1 MHGFFFSFFSSF
13 FGLIELFLASFF
25 FIYIYICLSSALHCN
40 SCYTAHLHLLTGLP
54 QHSLLCHQK
63 HGTVDFAKS
72 LSLFFFP
79 PHNLIAAF
87 LKVATVALI
96 LVPPLTPFWDCLD
109 FSGVNKVPRHPACV
123 NTSCGPRYGCT
134 VLFGFHAQS
143 GDAGGLAVGVHVEI
157 VSVDAS
163 SHARR
168 SSKQAAHVSLP
179 HVTCGTRYSQK
190 IRHPAGRVGVRC
202 HARSHCVAGHNAAR
216 HGRRSAAAADPGRV
230 LDLEYCWKINMSE
243 AVTHLIILNAHS
255 KKAKTTLAV

>member
-1 MHGFFFSFFSSF
+1 MDFSFLSFRLF
-13 FGLIELFLASFF
+13 FGLIELFLASFY
-25 FIYIYICLSSALHCN
+25 IYIYLPIFSTTLQLLFLPSSFTFSLGFHSTHCCATKNMALPILPNLYLS
-40 SCYTAHLHLLTGLP
+40 
-54 QHSLLCHQK
+54 
-63 HGTVDFAKS
+63 
-72 LSLFFFP
+72 FFS
-79 PHNLIAAF
+79 PHNLNAAF

-202 HARSHCVAGHNAAR
+202 HARSHCVTGHNAAR

>member
-1 MHGFFFSFFSSF
+1 MDVSFLFFSSF
-13 FGLIELFLASFF
+13 FGLIELFSSIFF
-25 FIYIYICLSSALHCN
+25 LIYIYIYLPIFSTTLQLLLYSTPSPSHWASTALTAVPPKTWHCRFCQIFI
-40 SCYTAHLHLLTGLP
+40 S
-54 QHSLLCHQK
+54 
-63 HGTVDFAKS
+63 
-72 LSLFFFP
+72 FFFS

-216 HGRRSAAAADPGRV
+216 HRRRSAAAADPGRV

-243 AVTHLIILNAHS
+243 AVTHLIILNARS

>member
-1 MHGFFFSFFSSF
+1 MPIFSTTLQLLLYSTPSPSHWASTALTAVPPKTWHCRFCQIFISFFFS
-13 FGLIELFLASFF
+13 
-25 FIYIYICLSSALHCN
+25 
-40 SCYTAHLHLLTGLP
+40 
-54 QHSLLCHQK
+54 
-63 HGTVDFAKS
+63 
-72 LSLFFFP
+72 

-216 HGRRSAAAADPGRV
+216 HRRRSAAAADPGRV

-243 AVTHLIILNAHS
+243 AVTHLIILNARS